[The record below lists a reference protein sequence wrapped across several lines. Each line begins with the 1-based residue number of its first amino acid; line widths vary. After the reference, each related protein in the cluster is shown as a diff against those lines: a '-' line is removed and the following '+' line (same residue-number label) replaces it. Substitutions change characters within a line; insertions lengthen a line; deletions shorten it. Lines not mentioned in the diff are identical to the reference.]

1 MVPQIVAENLTL
13 QPVQHIDEILGY
25 TDGEICFPCNATVGM
40 ENLGNTCYANS
51 LLQALSALTPVQ
63 HWTRQHITWHSHA
76 NSFCLLCTLGHDLT
90 KLVSSPHPQLTTPTT
105 VLMLEHW
112 CPMFEE
118 GRQQDVSE
126 FWTTLRDC
134 CNAVDL
140 ESYTLIDA
148 ELSRF
153 SPVRYT
159 TPFWNIFGIKGYDM
173 TTCNACGQTVT
184 SHWYR
189 SELQVEIPPGRQSSL
204 DACIK
209 NYCKSGPLNDSNDKC
224 ADRCRRCMC
233 RCKQAYVT
241 SWPEILTVQLKRWIP
256 VGGTGAYTKEKRPV
270 TLPNVLN
277 DLPGDPTVKYA
288 LRAAVVHLGEAG
300 GGHYVN
306 LTKNRDSDSW
316 ILSSDTSVTRI
327 AASMPEQLE
336 QAFLIFYERT

>member
-1 MVPQIVAENLTL
+1 
-13 QPVQHIDEILGY
+13 
-25 TDGEICFPCNATVGM
+25 
-40 ENLGNTCYANS
+40 
-51 LLQALSALTPVQ
+51 
-63 HWTRQHITWHSHA
+63 
-76 NSFCLLCTLGHDLT
+76 
-90 KLVSSPHPQLTTPTT
+90 
-105 VLMLEHW
+105 MLEHW

-173 TTCNACGQTVT
+173 TTCNTCGQTVT
-184 SHWYR
+184 SHWCR
-189 SELQVEIPPGRQSSL
+189 SELQVEIPQGRQPSL

-224 ADRCRRCMC
+224 ADRCRRRMC

-241 SWPEILTVQLKRWIP
+241 SWPEVLTVHLKRWIP
-256 VGGTGAYTKEKRPV
+256 VGGTGAYIKEKRPV

-277 DLPGDPTVKYA
+277 DLPGDPTVRYT

-336 QAFLIFYERT
+336 QAFLILYERT